1 MEFHSTPGEYDAIN
15 YVPHTESH
23 GTKELWKTF
32 WLLLGITI
40 LDFVIYFVMG
50 QSGIRNVIF
59 ILFGLVKAYYIVGAF
74 MHMKNEKVNLAMII
88 IVPTVFIF
96 GLIWVML
103 YEGGAITD
111 LHTHDVN
118 KVQTEVHK

>member
-1 MEFHSTPGEYDAIN
+1 MRSIMFPIQKVMELKN
-15 YVPHTESH
+15 YGKHFGYCWAS
-23 GTKELWKTF
+23 
-32 WLLLGITI
+32 I

-111 LHTHDVN
+111 LHTHDTN
-118 KVQTEVHK
+118 KAKTEVHK

>member
-15 YVPHTESH
+15 YVPRTESH